1 MTKAEMVELLS
12 RVPLFAGLSKKEL
25 NAIASAAKEVNRKA
39 GSYLARS
46 GDAGVGFFLIA
57 DGTASVIVGGR
68 RRRKMGPGDFFGEIS
83 LLDGGPR
90 SADVVAD
97 TDIKMLGLTVW
108 VFKGILE
115 QYPSIA
121 QKMLVE
127 LAERLRTGSK
137 PDVTD

>member
-1 MTKAEMVELLS
+1 VTKAEIVELLS
-12 RVPLFAGLSKKEL
+12 RVPLFSGCAKKEIS
-25 NAIASAAKEVNRKA
+25 AIAGAAKEVDRKA
-39 GSYLARS
+39 GSYLARA
-46 GDAGVGFFLIA
+46 GDAGVGFFVIA
-57 DGTASVIVGGR
+57 DGTASVLVGGR
-68 RRRKMGPGDFFGEIS
+68 RRRKMGPGDFFGENS

-97 TDIKMLGLTVW
+97 TDIKMVGLTVW

-115 QYPSIA
+115 QHPSIA

-127 LAERLRTGSK
+127 LAGRLRTGTK